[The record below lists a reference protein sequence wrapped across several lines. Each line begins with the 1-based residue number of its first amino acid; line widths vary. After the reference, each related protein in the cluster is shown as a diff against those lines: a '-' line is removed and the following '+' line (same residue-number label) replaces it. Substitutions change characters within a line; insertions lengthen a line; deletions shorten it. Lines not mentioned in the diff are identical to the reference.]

1 MKAPASSRDVPLRQN
16 GEFSPAEGRLFF
28 EQEQGALLWDF
39 LVSFVAARRTFLS
52 IFGRY
57 ENRVLHHAQ
66 ALGVPREHL
75 KLPPKDLFDLFH
87 LQRLKFLR
95 RARLRPL
102 RDLAEKIFA
111 DSEHE
116 ELLDVYCSHIYHE
129 FSILSEEHRS
139 VGRFLRIH
147 DRRRYR
153 TLFEEVSGYYPRRLR
168 RIRRLFTGGLR
179 RIETLLPDWAEH
191 NVIVRCVYLFGDQL
205 AQRAYGRD
213 VTAIYSRM
221 YPKGGALEGFL
232 EAARNFHA
240 ASFLIRAREAAER
253 GLDVGAELAR
263 RRPLSAAE
271 AECLEATELLLARL
285 DKEAGVETEAIG

>member
-1 MKAPASSRDVPLRQN
+1 MKAPASSRDLLLRQN
-16 GEFSPAEGRLFF
+16 GEFSPAESRLFF
-28 EQEQGALLWDF
+28 ERDQGAVLWDF
-39 LVSFVAARRTFLS
+39 LVSFVAARRNFLS
-52 IFGRY
+52 IFRRY
-57 ENRVLHHAQ
+57 EHRVLRHAET
-66 ALGVPREHL
+66 LGVPREHL
-75 KLPPKDLFDLFH
+75 KLAPKDLFDLFH

-102 RDLAEKIFA
+102 RDLAERIFA

-153 TLFEEVSGYYPRRLR
+153 TLFEEVSGFYPRRLR

-179 RIETLLPDWAEH
+179 RIETLLPEWAEH

-205 AQRAYGRD
+205 AERAYGRD
-213 VTAIYSRM
+213 VSAIYSRM
-221 YPKGGALEGFL
+221 YPQGGELQGFR
-232 EAARNFHA
+232 EAAQNFHA
-240 ASFLIRAREAAER
+240 SGFLLRAREAAER
-253 GLDVGAELAR
+253 GLAAGERLAR

-271 AECLEATELLLARL
+271 AEHLEATEVLIARL
-285 DKEAGVETEAIG
+285 DAEAGVEPDLAT